1 MTGPKRVT
9 EKQLAA
15 NRANALRST
24 GPRTPEGKMRSRWNA
39 LTHGALPKAVVP
51 PSLEPFESRQEFDAL
66 LSVLRDEFSPGS
78 AVEEM
83 LVERIATS
91 YWRLA
96 RVLRAEAAAI
106 ASRQVSREAEEADR
120 ATFAAMAPS
129 SWTYTDPLTQEL
141 QALSSALSNKRRLR
155 ALMVENDDRW
165 RDADDGE
172 LLAAAESRLAE
183 LRQEE
188 ESRARAAIAR
198 QEDERSIPELT
209 EALLFSRYETA
220 LERQLYRALDAL
232 ERLQR
237 LRGGEA
243 VPPPLRI
250 EVDHTGQDDDK

>member
-1 MTGPKRVT
+1 
-9 EKQLAA
+9 
-15 NRANALRST
+15 
-24 GPRTPEGKMRSRWNA
+24 MRSRWNA

-165 RDADDGE
+165 RDAEDAEVLD
-172 LLAAAESRLAE
+172 AAESRLTE
-183 LRQEE
+183 LQQEQE
-188 ESRARAAIAR
+188 RRSQAAIAR
-198 QEDERSIPELT
+198 QQDQRSIPELS
-209 EALLFSRYETA
+209 EALRFARYETTM
-220 LERQLYRALDAL
+220 ERQLHRALDAL
-232 ERLQR
+232 ERFQR

-243 VPPPLRI
+243 MPPPLRVQ
-250 EVDHTGQDDDK
+250 VDGGGPDEGA